1 MDSLA
6 AAPGTGPATSPLPV
20 LRARTSVA
28 TFDRL
33 PTDRTVV
40 MGILNC
46 TPDSFSDGGEYNS
59 LDTAI
64 SHGLRMFYAGADII
78 DVGGESTR
86 PGAEDVDEAEEQR
99 RILPVVEALAK
110 AGALVSV
117 DTRHA
122 STAAAAIDAGAGLI
136 NDVSGTNVHPD
147 MIALIAE
154 RQVPY
159 VLMHSRGDSR
169 HMDSLTRYDDVV
181 GDVVR
186 ELAEVRERFYAAG
199 VKPEK
204 IIVDPGV
211 GFSKNADQNWEL
223 LANLDR
229 VVAMGNRVLVGTS
242 RKRFLGSLLTTAGKA
257 AAPKERDDAT
267 SATTALAAAQGIWGV
282 RVHDVGAS
290 LDAAKVAA
298 RMLTGK
304 RNREARLAAQAAEG
318 ESPEGQA
325 AAGQAAA
332 GQARPEPARASL

>member
-20 LRARTSVA
+20 LRARRAVA
-28 TFDRL
+28 SFASL
-33 PTDRTVV
+33 PADRTVV

-59 LDTAI
+59 TDTAI
-64 SHGLRMFYAGADII
+64 AHGLRMFYGGADII

-86 PGAEDVDEAEEQR
+86 PGSHAVAEDEEQR
-99 RILPVVEALAK
+99 RILPVVSALAK
-110 AGALVSV
+110 AGALISI

-122 STAAAAIDAGAGLI
+122 STAARALDAGAALI
-136 NDVSGTNVHPD
+136 NDVSGANVHED

-169 HMDSLTRYDDVV
+169 SMDSLTQYSDVV
-181 GDVVR
+181 EEVVG
-186 ELAEVRERFYAAG
+186 ELSVLRERFYAAG
-199 VKPEK
+199 VKAEML
-204 IIVDPGV
+204 IVDPGV
-211 GFSKNADQNWEL
+211 GFSKNAEQNWEL

-229 VVAMGNRVLVGTS
+229 VAAMGNKVLVGTS
-242 RKRFLGSLLTTAGKA
+242 RKRFLGSLLSSAGKA

-267 SATTALAAAQGIWGV
+267 SATTALAGAQGVWGV

-298 RMLTGK
+298 RL
-304 RNREARLAAQAAEG
+304 RLAQENRAARRTPHG
-318 ESPEGQA
+318 TGGTA
-325 AAGQAAA
+325 
-332 GQARPEPARASL
+332 

>member
-1 MDSLA
+1 MASFA
-6 AAPGTGPATSPLPV
+6 K
-20 LRARTSVA
+20 
-28 TFDRL
+28 L
-33 PTDRTVV
+33 PTNRTVV

-46 TPDSFSDGGEYNS
+46 TPDSFSDGGEYS
-59 LDTAI
+59 SVDTAI
-64 SHGLRMFYAGADII
+64 AHGLRMYYGGADII

-86 PGAEDVDEAEEQR
+86 PGSEEVDELVEQS
-99 RILPVVEALAK
+99 RILTVIATLAK

-122 STAAAAIDAGAGLI
+122 STAALALDAGAGMI
-136 NDVSGTNVHPD
+136 NDVSGANVSPE

-169 HMDSLTRYDDVV
+169 SMDSLTRYTDVV
-181 GDVVR
+181 EDVVR
-186 ELAEVRERFYAAG
+186 ELSEVRERLYAAG
-199 VKPEK
+199 VKPEML
-204 IIVDPGV
+204 IVDPGI
-211 GFSKNADQNWEL
+211 GFSKNSDQNWEL

-229 VVAMGNRVLVGTS
+229 VAEVGNRVLVGTS

-290 LDAAKVAA
+290 VDAAKVAA
-298 RMLTGK
+298 RQLLGQQ
-304 RNREARLAAQAAEG
+304 NRVARLAAVAQDA
-318 ESPEGQA
+318 
-325 AAGQAAA
+325 
-332 GQARPEPARASL
+332 L